1 MSRSSH
7 NVNFRRSA
15 VRAVRVDEF
24 GGPDVL
30 VVRDVSDPE
39 PRAGQVLV
47 DVRMA
52 GVGYGDVIVRS
63 GVYPLP
69 LPWIPGIEVAGQVV
83 AVGPSVDESLLGK
96 TVVATTAGQAGGYA
110 ERAVATAAYTFP
122 VPDGLAL
129 DTALVVFQAGA
140 LARGLLAAMRLSA
153 GDSVL
158 ITAAAG
164 RVGSLLVQWAK
175 AAGALVIGAASASKL
190 DAVTGFGADYAVDYG
205 SSGWAERVRSL
216 TGGPGVTLALDA
228 VGGLVGTAAFGALA
242 DGAGRIGLYGYASG
256 AWPAMDVAGTARRG
270 VTVCGPLGM
279 VIRKSDAL
287 QRDDAEQALAAAAR
301 GELTPRIHGRYSL
314 AEASC
319 AHRELEERRSVGA
332 VVLTI

>member
-1 MSRSSH
+1 
-7 NVNFRRSA
+7 

-24 GGPDVL
+24 GEPDVL
-30 VVRDVSDPE
+30 VVRDVDDPV
-39 PRAGQVLV
+39 PGTGQVLV

-52 GVGYGDVIVRS
+52 GVVYGDVIVRS

-69 LPWIPGIEVAGQVV
+69 LPWIPGIEVAGQVA
-83 AVGPSVDESLLGK
+83 AVGPDVDESLLGQ

-140 LARGLLAAMRLSA
+140 LSRGLLSAMRLDA
-153 GDSVL
+153 GDTVL

-175 AAGALVIGAASASKL
+175 AAGATVIGAAGRAKL
-190 DAVTGFGADYAVDYG
+190 DAVTGFGADHAVDYG
-205 SSGWAERVRSL
+205 AAGWAEEVRSL
-216 TGGPGVTLALDA
+216 TGGGGATLVLDA
-228 VGGLVGTAAFGALA
+228 VGGSVATAAFAATA
-242 DGAGRIGLYGYASG
+242 DGVGRIGLYGYASG
-256 AWPAMDVAGTARRG
+256 SWPALDIQPIVRRG
-270 VTVCGPLGM
+270 LTLCGPLGM
-279 VIRKSDAL
+279 VIRKSDAE
-287 QRDDAEQALAAAAR
+287 QQDDAEQALAAAAR
-301 GELTPRIHGRYSL
+301 GELKPRIHARFPLEQAAG
-314 AEASC
+314 